1 MGLGG
6 KKVVA
11 YGYSDE
17 EELRREGLRSE
28 RVWLCR
34 VG

>member
-17 EELRREGLRSE
+17 EESRSE
-28 RVWLCR
+28 RVGLCR